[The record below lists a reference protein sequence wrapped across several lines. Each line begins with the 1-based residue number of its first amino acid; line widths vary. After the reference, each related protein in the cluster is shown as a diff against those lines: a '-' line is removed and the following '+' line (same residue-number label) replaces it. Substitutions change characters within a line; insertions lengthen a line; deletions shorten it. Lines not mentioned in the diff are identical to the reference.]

1 MDMDANFSDQR
12 DDQALPTAGDRE
24 NADVF
29 TAVVGENGSA
39 APSVGRDGLMPEAG
53 ENGTE
58 ASVGEKAASA
68 RSFWRT
74 GLRAV
79 TSQDYVGVLI
89 ATIVLIIGIGILHP
103 DFLAMNQIL
112 DILGQATFVAILAC
126 GMAFLLAMRE
136 LDLSVGSIYGLTSL
150 CAALLIHAGMPSW
163 FGALTGLVIGAALG
177 LTNGLLIQLFRL
189 PSIIA
194 TLATLSIYRGLVYAL
209 SNGNQVVALPL
220 TDPFAEF
227 VGGSFLGIPTNVW
240 VMLAVV
246 VLLIFLLHTTSFGYR
261 VRSIGSNPEA
271 AEFSGLP
278 TKRVRL
284 LAFVLM
290 GVLGGLAGMLSLG
303 YFGSSDPNLGVGY
316 ELLAIAAAVIGGT
329 PLRGGKATII
339 GAALGSIL
347 LGVVA
352 SGLAYFN
359 VPINWTD
366 FATGSVI
373 LLAVALDSTLRR
385 ARTTRRSQL

>member
-1 MDMDANFSDQR
+1 MVLWYILDMEARFPGQQEDQPSPAPGAAENPDVSTVVIEDLDSANR
-12 DDQALPTAGDRE
+12 T
-24 NADVF
+24 V
-29 TAVVGENGSA
+29 
-39 APSVGRDGLMPEAG
+39 SVGAKPP
-53 ENGTE
+53 
-58 ASVGEKAASA
+58 SA
-68 RSFWRT
+68 RSLLPAS
-74 GLRAV
+74 LRAV
-79 TSQDYVGVLI
+79 TSRDYIGVLI
-89 ATIVLIIGIGILHP
+89 ATIVLTLGIGILHP
-103 DFLAMNQIL
+103 DFLAFSQIM
-112 DILGQATFVAILAC
+112 DILSQAAFVAILAC
-126 GMAFLLAMRE
+126 GMAFLLSMRE
-136 LDLSVGSIYGLTSL
+136 LDLSVGSIYGLTSM

-163 FGALTGLVIGAALG
+163 FGALTGLVIGALLG
-177 LTNGLLIQLFRL
+177 LTNGLLIQIFRL

-209 SNGNQVVALPL
+209 SNGKQVVSLPL
-220 TDPFAEF
+220 TDPFAVF
-227 VGGSFLGIPTNVW
+227 VGGSLFGIPTNVW
-240 VMLAVV
+240 VMVAVV
-246 VLLIFLLHTTSFGYR
+246 ALFTVILNTTPFGYR

-278 TKRVRL
+278 MRQVRL
-284 LAFVLM
+284 IAFVLM
-290 GVLGGLAGMLSLG
+290 GALGGLAGMLSLG

-316 ELLAIAAAVIGGT
+316 ELLAIAAAIIGGT

-366 FATGSVI
+366 FATGVVI

-385 ARTTRRSQL
+385 ARWPHR